1 VAISSHRK
9 RSRSSAENAHYKQKQ
24 RPWALFLQLPVLLLV
39 TVLTKP
45 LLALVRGH
53 FMALAL
59 FTAWHGDLW
68 MT

>member
-1 VAISSHRK
+1 VGETAK
-9 RSRSSAENAHYKQKQ
+9 GAEA
-24 RPWALFLQLPVLLLV
+24 PFVLSVLLLV

-59 FTAWHGDLW
+59 LSTWHGILDECSE
-68 MT
+68 